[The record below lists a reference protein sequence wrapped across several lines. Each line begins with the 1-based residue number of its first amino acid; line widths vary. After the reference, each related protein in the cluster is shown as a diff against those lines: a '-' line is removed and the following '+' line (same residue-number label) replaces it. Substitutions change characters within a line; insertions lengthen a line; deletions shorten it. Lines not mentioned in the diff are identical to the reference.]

1 MAQEAKDSAVKVIA
15 NNKKAWHDYFIEEK
29 YECGIVLYGT
39 EIKSIRQG
47 RVSIKEAYVD
57 IENGEAVIEG
67 MNISPYE
74 KGNIF
79 NRDPLRKRKLLLH
92 KNEILKLGQAVQQKG
107 YTIVPLEVY
116 LKKGRCKIQIG
127 LARGKHN
134 YDKREDI
141 RRKDMKR
148 EAERSY
154 KDVYK
159 G

>member
-1 MAQEAKDSAVKVIA
+1 MAQETKDSAVKVIA